1 MKKVISLLL
10 SVVMVLSLMS
20 VSVMAAEP
28 AEVTAKVNYTAKT
41 IDVVYKNTA
50 NYDCFVTLYMV
61 DAEDYNGDV
70 FYGYDEQDSIIRMA
84 VVAADANSDVNATFV
99 LGADIKT
106 GDYNI
111 YAAPSGKNG
120 MDYYAKIELPISIL
134 GETADEGEQTIAD
147 VLTFINEGTANN
159 ISTRAYLRLKN
170 VLGLSSNPVWRNA
183 YLFEIKNDDYMGTF
197 DSITD
202 VDTAI
207 KMADALYAVRN
218 ATPDTIATAIENNA
232 DILALDVQNEDYKNE
247 AYKPLILEAY
257 AKKLSAD
264 DIKSRAAS
272 GEAFDSAIAFTVFNR
287 GSVAEKANALTK
299 YQYSL
304 GISDS
309 LLALINDKGAE
320 VVARHM
326 GDFTAADKSAI
337 AAKVTEVLAAIG
349 NEPSNEP
356 TYVPSGNKGG
366 GGGAGG
372 GITIPNDVVI
382 PDPVVVPEAAAVFAD
397 VPKAHW
403 ANASVEAL
411 ANLGVVSGKGNGKFD
426 PDSTVTREE
435 FVKMIVGAFGVEDNG
450 GVIDFA
456 DVPASHWAY
465 DYIRIAYANDIVKGI
480 NWDKFGVGSPIT
492 RQDMAVIIMRVVNA
506 KGIEL
511 TGNASSFKDD
521 NLIADYAKESV
532 MELVAGGVI
541 NGYNDGTF
549 RPEGPLTRA
558 EAAKVIYALINR

>member
-28 AEVTAKVNYTAKT
+28 AEVTAKVNYTTKT

-70 FYGYDEQDSIIRMA
+70 FYDYDEQDSIIRMA

-120 MDYYAKIELPISIL
+120 MDYYAKIASPISIL
-134 GETADEGEQTIAD
+134 GETADEGEQTIAS
-147 VLTFINEGTANN
+147 VLEFVNEGTDKN
-159 ISTRAYLRLKN
+159 ISTRAYAKLKN
-170 VLGLSSNPVWRNA
+170 VLNLSSNPVWRNA
-183 YLFEIKNDDYMGTF
+183 YLFEIKNEDYMGTF

-218 ATPDTIATAIENNA
+218 ATPDTIATVIANNS
-232 DILALDVQNEDYKNE
+232 DILALDVENADYKNQTYN
-247 AYKPLILEAY
+247 AMILEAY
-257 AKKLSAD
+257 AEKLKAD
-264 DIKSRAAS
+264 DVKSRSAA
-272 GEAFDSAIAFTVFNR
+272 GAAFDDAIAFTVFNN
-287 GSVAEKANALTK
+287 GSVAEKAATFTK

-304 GISDS
+304 GISDA
-309 LLALINDKGAE
+309 LLSLINDKGAE

-326 GDFTAADKSAI
+326 ADFKSEI
-337 AAKVTEVLAAIG
+337 KSEIVAKITDVLAAIG

-411 ANLGVVSGKGNGKFD
+411 ANLGVVSGKGEGKFD

-450 GVIDFA
+450 GVIDFP

-465 DYIRIAYANDIVKGI
+465 DYIRIAYANNIVKGI

-492 RQDMAVIIMRVVNA
+492 RQDMAVIITRVVDA
-506 KGIEL
+506 KGMEFAGE
-511 TGNASSFKDD
+511 TKSFKDD
-521 NLIADYAKESV
+521 NLVADYAKESV
-532 MELVAGGVI
+532 AKLVAGGVI